1 MNSAEDFDPP
11 PQAWL
16 VGGGIA
22 SLSAAALLI
31 RDGGMAGRDIHVFEQ
46 AEVLG
51 GSLDGAGSP
60 ERGYV
65 IRGGRMFEEHFVC
78 TYDLFDSIP
87 ALDEP
92 GKTVTQQIHE
102 FSRQV
107 VTSSRSR
114 LVSDR
119 RKIDGPA
126 LGLRFRDKCDL
137 MRLAVRREASLGTL
151 RIEDYFSPA
160 FFKSNFWFMWSTM
173 FAFQSWHSLVE
184 FRRYM
189 RRFIHLLPG
198 FNRLEG
204 IYRTPFNQYDSL
216 VLPLF
221 TWLKQQGVD
230 FQMNAQVNRLDFEQR
245 ADKTCVRGIHYL
257 TDLEDHT
264 VNVRDQDYVF
274 VTLGSMTDESSLGTM
289 GSAPAV
295 PEQPVSGAWSLWN
308 QIAEQRPDFGR
319 PAVFSSEID
328 RSKWESFTVTLR
340 SPTFFELMQAFTGNR
355 AGTGGLVTFQ
365 DSNWLMSVVLA
376 YQPHF
381 INQPEAIRVFW
392 GYGLFPDRVGNHVQK
407 KMSECSG
414 EEILEELFF
423 HLPFADHAGEIIADA
438 NCIPCMMPFITS
450 QFMPRS
456 PGDRPRVVPEGA
468 GNFSFLGQ
476 FCEQPDDV
484 VFTVE
489 YSVRSAQTAV
499 YALLGLKKKPLPL
512 FRGYQHPTILLRAA
526 KAML

>member
-1 MNSAEDFDPP
+1 MDSSQQIDPP
-11 PQAWL
+11 PRAWL

-22 SLSAAALLI
+22 SLAAAALLI

-46 AEVLG
+46 SDVLG

-60 ERGYV
+60 ESGYV

-87 ALDEP
+87 ALDES
-92 GKTVTQQIHE
+92 GKSVTQQIHE
-102 FSRQV
+102 FTRRV

-126 LGLRFRDKCDL
+126 FGLSLKDKWDL
-137 MRLAVRREASLGTL
+137 MRLAIRREESLGTL
-151 RIEDYFSPA
+151 HIEDYFSSN
-160 FFKSNFWFMWSTM
+160 FFNSNFWFMWSTM
-173 FAFQSWHSLVE
+173 FAFQPWHSLVE

-189 RRFIHLLPG
+189 RRFMHLLPG
-198 FNRLEG
+198 FNRMDG
-204 IYRTPFNQYDSL
+204 ICRTPYNQFDSL
-216 VLPLF
+216 VLPLY
-221 TWLKQQGVD
+221 TWLKNQGVH
-230 FQMNAQVNRLDFEQR
+230 FQMDSQVTRLDFDQQGSKASVAR
-245 ADKTCVRGIHYL
+245 IHHRIQKEERSV
-257 TDLEDHT
+257 DVHKEDF
-264 VNVRDQDYVF
+264 VF
-274 VTLGSMTDESSLGTM
+274 VTLGSMTDDSSLGTM
-289 GSAPAV
+289 HSAPPV
-295 PEQPVSGAWSLWN
+295 PQPDGGAWSLWN
-308 QIAEQRPDFGR
+308 NIAEQRPDFGR
-319 PAVFSSEID
+319 PSVFSSQVD

-340 SPTFFELMQAFTGNR
+340 SPAFFDLMQDFTGNM
-355 AGTGGLVTFQ
+355 AGTGGLVTFK

-381 INQPEAIRVFW
+381 VNQPDDVHVFW
-392 GYGLFPDRVGNHVQK
+392 GYGLFPDRVGNHVK
-407 KMSECSG
+407 RKMSECSG

-423 HLPFADHAGEIIADA
+423 HLPFGDSAREIIAEA

-450 QFMPRS
+450 QFMPRA
-456 PGDRPRVVPEGA
+456 PGDRPCVVPEGA

-476 FCEQPDDV
+476 FSEQPDDV

-489 YSVRSAQTAV
+489 YSVRSAQRAV
-499 YALLGLKKKPLPL
+499 YSLLGLKKKPLPL
-512 FRGYQHPTILLRAA
+512 FKGHHHPAILFRAA